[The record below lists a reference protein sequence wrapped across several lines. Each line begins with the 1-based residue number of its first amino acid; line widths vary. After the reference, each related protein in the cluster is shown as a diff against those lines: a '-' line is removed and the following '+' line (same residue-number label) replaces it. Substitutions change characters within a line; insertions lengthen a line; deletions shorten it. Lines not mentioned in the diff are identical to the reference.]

1 MLQYL
6 GERTLSERY
15 FKYDVRKYFE
25 QYTSF
30 ENKSVLDFGCNH
42 GNFVRY
48 QSHHDYTGI
57 DINKNIIENNK
68 AQYSGC
74 KWIHY
79 DGYNHMY
86 NPSGSEELTLY
97 RDYDVCVSFSVITHM
112 TITETIEIVQKLR
125 EHCKELYVTF
135 YSNTNKQALEQICQY
150 RKLNVPDISGN
161 QTYLKTDDYLWS
173 FYDDK
178 YISEILEGEVVDTHF
193 DRRTLMGMQKCLI
206 L

>member
-1 MLQYL
+1 M
-6 GERTLSERY
+6 EKY

-57 DINKNIIENNK
+57 DIDKNIIENNK
-68 AQYSGC
+68 TQYPGY
-74 KWIHY
+74 KWIYY

-86 NPSGSEELTLY
+86 NPYGSEELILD
-97 RDYDVCVSFSVITHM
+97 REYDICVAFSVITHM
-112 TITETIEIVQKLR
+112 SEIETVNVIRKLK

-135 YSNTNKQALEQICQY
+135 YSNKNQQALEQICKY
-150 RKLNVPDISGN
+150 RKLDIPDISGN
-161 QTYLKTDDYLWS
+161 RSYLITDNYIWA
-173 FYDDK
+173 FYDDD
-178 YISEILEGEVVDTHF
+178 YISKLLDGKVVNTSF
-193 DRRTLMGMQKCLI
+193 DCRTLMGMQKCLI

>member
-1 MLQYL
+1 M
-6 GERTLSERY
+6 EKY

-57 DINKNIIENNK
+57 DIDKNIIENNK
-68 AQYSGC
+68 AQYPGC
-74 KWIHY
+74 KWLHY

-86 NPSGSEELTLY
+86 NPSGSEELSLD
-97 RDYDVCVSFSVITHM
+97 REYDVCVAFSVITHM
-112 TITETIEIVQKLR
+112 RIDETIKTIQKLR

-135 YSNTNKQALEQICQY
+135 YSASNTYALKRICKYRNLPVPTITTPQA
-150 RKLNVPDISGN
+150 
-161 QTYLKTDDYLWS
+161 YLITDDYLWS

-178 YISEILEGEVVDTHF
+178 YISEILEGEVADTSF

>member
-1 MLQYL
+1 MLLYL
-6 GERTLSERY
+6 GELTLSERY

-57 DINKNIIENNK
+57 DIDKNIIENNK
-68 AQYSGC
+68 AQYPGC
-74 KWIHY
+74 RWIYY

-86 NPSGSEELTLY
+86 NPSGSEELVL
-97 RDYDVCVSFSVITHM
+97 DKEYDVCIAFSVITHM
-112 TITETIEIVQKLR
+112 KITETVNTIQKLR
-125 EHCKELYVTF
+125 ERCKELYVTF
-135 YSNTNKQALEQICQY
+135 YSNTNIQALEQICKY
-150 RKLNVPDISGN
+150 RKLDVPDVSGN
-161 QTYLKTDDYLWS
+161 QTYLITEDYLWS

-178 YISEILEGEVVDTHF
+178 YISEILEGEVAGTSF

>member
-1 MLQYL
+1 MMAGLLLNKL
-6 GERTLSERY
+6 GQMEKY

-57 DINKNIIENNK
+57 DIDKNIIENNK
-68 AQYSGC
+68 TQYPGY
-74 KWIHY
+74 KWIYY

-86 NPSGSEELTLY
+86 NPYGSEELILD
-97 RDYDVCVSFSVITHM
+97 REYDICVAFSVITHM
-112 TITETIEIVQKLR
+112 SEIETVNVIRKLK

-135 YSNTNKQALEQICQY
+135 YCGNLYIRCQRNGSNN
-150 RKLNVPDISGN
+150 
-161 QTYLKTDDYLWS
+161 
-173 FYDDK
+173 
-178 YISEILEGEVVDTHF
+178 
-193 DRRTLMGMQKCLI
+193 LI
-206 L
+206 

>member
-1 MLQYL
+1 MAK
-6 GERTLSERY
+6 Y

-48 QSHHDYTGI
+48 RSHHDYTGI
-57 DINKNIIENNK
+57 DIDKNIIEKNK
-68 AQYSGC
+68 IQYPGC
-74 KWIHY
+74 EWIHY

-86 NPSGSEELTLY
+86 NPSGSEELDLD
-97 RDYDVCVSFSVITHM
+97 REYDACVAFSVMTHM
-112 TITETIEIVQKLR
+112 SITDAVNYIQKLR
-125 EHCKELYVTF
+125 EHCKELYVSF
-135 YSNTNKQALEQICQY
+135 YSTSNRDALERVCKY
-150 RKLNVPDISGN
+150 RDLPVPNITTP
-161 QTYLKTDDYLWS
+161 QAYLITDDYYWS
-173 FYDDK
+173 FYDDD
-178 YISEILEGEVVDTHF
+178 YISEILGGEVADTSF